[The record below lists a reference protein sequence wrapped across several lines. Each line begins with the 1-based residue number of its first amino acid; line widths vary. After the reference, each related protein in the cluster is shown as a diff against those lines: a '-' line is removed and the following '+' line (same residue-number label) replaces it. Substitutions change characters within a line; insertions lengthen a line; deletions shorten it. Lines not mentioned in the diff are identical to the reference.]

1 MNRGR
6 YSKTFLQIVDI
17 IAAFFTD
24 ELVNKLYYKA
34 RNSAAETGTTITD
47 EYKRIVTQYA
57 YGVTNRPD
65 LCKKVI
71 LSLHEYYS
79 KFTRFTSIIYVD
91 FEDDILTQFIPPEY
105 YSDFT
110 SKQKTAMMGAI
121 VVSAVQSAIAYVHK
135 PEILEQII
143 DFRNKSIGRR
153 METDVDFTLSIQN
166 HIVDVL
172 MSKRDEFYCDFAKK
186 ISEKSQKVS
195 VELHQKL
202 RDELKNQV
210 ERRCIAE
217 RERDKAMKMIFQLV
231 EKIKAL
237 NVQLASAATVKPTY
251 TEHQQR
257 LSAAYGVQGPQSAP
271 IIPQYTP
278 KYPAEERLGPQNVPK
293 EEPKAQR
300 EDNRNQK
307 NDNIDIDVGNS
318 DGSDDNNGG
327 DDGDDGDDGV
337 DNYYN
342 ISLDDFVN
350 E

>member
-257 LSAAYGVQGPQSAP
+257 LSAAYGAQSAPKYPAENRLGPQSAP
-271 IIPQYTP
+271 
-278 KYPAEERLGPQNVPK
+278 K
-293 EEPKAQR
+293 EELKTQQTDSR
-300 EDNRNQK
+300 DQK
-307 NDNIDIDVGNS
+307 TDNIDNGN
-318 DGSDDNNGG
+318 DEDNGE
-327 DDGDDGDDGV
+327 DDGENDGIE
-337 DNYYN
+337 NYYN